1 MVHFPFNLGES
12 SVEMY
17 SYAINMGCRCVELDC
32 WDGKNNEPKITHGM
46 TFTSDILFKD
56 VLTVIKENAFKKT
69 DTPFFLSIEMHCGEE
84 QQKVMANY
92 FKTILVDFWTPE
104 MDGIPEQF
112 PSPNQLKKKFIVK
125 V

>member
-1 MVHFPFNLGES
+1 
-12 SVEMY
+12 MY

-56 VLTVIKENAFKKT
+56 VLKIIKENAFKKT
-69 DTPFFLSIEMHCGEE
+69 DTPFILSIEMHCGEE
-84 QQKVMANY
+84 QQKIMAHY

-104 MDGIPEQF
+104 MDGIPDDY
-112 PSPNQLKKKFIVK
+112 PSPNALKNKFIVK
-125 V
+125 VLYHVK